1 MDILSFFYGMLTVLA
16 VTISVVSL
24 ISLKMVLTLKK
35 NFESFMNETDLTQTH
50 MMDRTSRVAEKN
62 FDILENRI
70 QELKRDV
77 FDEIRTNMRDTDNL
91 NKKIDTVNSELI
103 ELFYDLRN
111 ELSKTNSK

>member
-16 VTISVVSL
+16 VAISVISL
-24 ISLKMVLTLKK
+24 VSLKMVLTLKRG
-35 NFESFMNETDLTQTH
+35 FESFMNETDSTQTRIL
-50 MMDRTSRVAEKN
+50 DITSRVAEKN
-62 FDILENRI
+62 FDILDNRI

-77 FDEIRTNMRDTDNL
+77 FDEVRTNMRDTDNL
-91 NKKIDTVNSELI
+91 NNKIDTVNSELI

>member
-16 VTISVVSL
+16 VAISVISL

-62 FDILENRI
+62 FDILDNRI

-77 FDEIRTNMRDTDNL
+77 FDEVRTNMRDTDYVDERL
-91 NKKIDTVNSELI
+91 GIISSELREEI
-103 ELFYDLRN
+103 YDLLV
-111 ELSKTNSK
+111 EVEKLKSK